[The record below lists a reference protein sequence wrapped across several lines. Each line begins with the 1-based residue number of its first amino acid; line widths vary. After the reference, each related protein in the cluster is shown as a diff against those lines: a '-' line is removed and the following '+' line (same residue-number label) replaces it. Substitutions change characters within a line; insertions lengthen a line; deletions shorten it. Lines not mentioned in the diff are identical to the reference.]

1 MSIEEQIEQ
10 LMIMAK
16 ADVDLRAALLSTK
29 NESEFCSIARNAGV
43 ELYDMDLIAYG
54 EESHAAMKRSTN
66 GGGENTPMLDF
77 EDDCYELLMTE
88 LRLMAEH

>member
-10 LMIMAK
+10 LMILAK

-29 NESEFCSIARNAGV
+29 NESEFCSIARNEGV

-77 EDDCYELLMTE
+77 EDDCYEILMAE
-88 LRLMAEH
+88 LRLMLKH